1 MKNKNPKG
9 RSFQHKKKFKKNDS
23 TSSNFTCFECG
34 KSSHMKSECFIFLKK
49 QQGGEKKAKGHRKK
63 KKAQIAW
70 DENASSTSS
79 DSNNEEKENLYLMA
93 DGDVESIPSTFDSE
107 IDLDENYDKLLDA
120 FNEMH

>member
-1 MKNKNPKG
+1 MKALQKLEEQGSIFSFKSMRLFGYNKEK
-9 RSFQHKKKFKKNDS
+9 Q
-23 TSSNFTCFECG
+23 FEMV
-34 KSSHMKSECFIFLKK
+34 K
-49 QQGGEKKAKGHRKK
+49 R
-63 KKAQIAW
+63 AW